1 MTVTQESSA
10 VAVAR
15 AHVEAWS
22 NHDFDTARR
31 SLADDVKVTVTSTN
45 PALPVTDTTGV
56 EDYMSGLVQF
66 AQGVIPGSAN
76 VIATYGDERNALVML
91 TVKAAFPPD
100 GAEVTLPASRLYL
113 LDDDDKIKVEQVVFY
128 LVSE

>member
-1 MTVTQESSA
+1 
-10 VAVAR
+10 
-15 AHVEAWS
+15 
-22 NHDFDTARR
+22 
-31 SLADDVKVTVTSTN
+31 
-45 PALPVTDTTGV
+45 
-56 EDYMSGLVQF
+56 MSGLVQF